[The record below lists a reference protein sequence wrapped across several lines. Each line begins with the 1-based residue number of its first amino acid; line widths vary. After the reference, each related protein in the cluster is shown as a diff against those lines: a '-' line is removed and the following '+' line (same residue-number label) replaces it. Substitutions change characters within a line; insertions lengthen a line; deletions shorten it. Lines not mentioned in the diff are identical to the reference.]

1 MTKKRW
7 ADFSVNQ
14 RAGIVVLATAQIGL
28 LAAALW
34 DLAHRDAEDVRG
46 DRRVWTGLVFVNWI
60 GPLAYFAVGR
70 KGGRCR
76 LPCCAWWRRGDDAE
90 TGAEA
95 SRTLLSGSGALP
107 AHGVGLA
114 ENERPAERIS

>member
-1 MTKKRW
+1 MIKKRW
-7 ADFSVNQ
+7 VDFSTSQ

-34 DLAHRDAEDVRG
+34 DLAHRDASEVRG

-70 KGGRCR
+70 KGVTCR
-76 LPCCAWWRRGDDAE
+76 LPCCAWWSGGDDAE
-90 TGAEA
+90 TDTE
-95 SRTLLSGSGALP
+95 GSA
-107 AHGVGLA
+107 A
-114 ENERPAERIS
+114 